1 MKYHTMV
8 EMAKIIGIPESTAR
22 GYRDRFPA
30 YFSITGQGRGKRY
43 TEEAMEALRIVAPMS
58 RQGIPTE
65 DIEAAL
71 EARFGVVVE
80 SQDSQSQVVVSQSR
94 IVASQSRI
102 VADENQALVAMFVS
116 ELTVMRE
123 QVMALQAQLEARDDS
138 RDRQLVAVMR
148 EIQEMRQE
156 IRQPWWQKIFRR

>member
-22 GYRDRFPA
+22 GYRDRFPS
-30 YFSITGQGRGKRY
+30 YFSTTGQGRGKRY

-58 RQGIPTE
+58 RQGIPIE
-65 DIEAAL
+65 DIESAL
-71 EARFGVVVE
+71 EARFGVLVE
-80 SQDSQSQVVVSQSR
+80 SQGSQSHVVVSQSQ
-94 IVASQSRI
+94 IVVEKNR
-102 VADENQALVAMFVS
+102 ALIATFVS
-116 ELTVMRE
+116 ELTMMRE
-123 QVMALQAQLEARDDS
+123 QVTALQAQLESRDDS

-156 IRQPWWQKIFRR
+156 MRQPWWRKIFGRSKI

>member
-22 GYRDRFPA
+22 GYRDRFPS

-71 EARFGVVVE
+71 AARFGVMVE
-80 SQDSQSQVVVSQSR
+80 SQDSQSQVVV
-94 IVASQSRI
+94 SQSRI

-156 IRQPWWQKIFRR
+156 IRQPWWRKIFRR

>member
-94 IVASQSRI
+94 IVA
-102 VADENQALVAMFVS
+102 DENQALVAMFVS

>member
-22 GYRDRFPA
+22 GYRDRFPS
-30 YFSITGQGRGKRY
+30 YFSTTGQGRGKRY
-43 TEEAMEALRIVAPMS
+43 TEEAMEALRIIAPMS
-58 RQGIPTE
+58 RQGIPIE
-65 DIEAAL
+65 DIETAL

-80 SQDSQSQVVVSQSR
+80 SQDSQSQIVVSQS
-94 IVASQSRI
+94 QI
-102 VADENQALVAMFVS
+102 VADENQALVAAFVS

-123 QVMALQAQLEARDDS
+123 QVAALQTQLEARDDS

-148 EIQEMRQE
+148 EIEEMRQE
-156 IRQPWWQKIFRR
+156 IRQPWWRKIFRR

>member
-22 GYRDRFPA
+22 GYRDRFPS
-30 YFSITGQGRGKRY
+30 YFSTTGQGRGKRY

-58 RQGIPTE
+58 RQGIPIE
-65 DIEAAL
+65 DIESAL
-71 EARFGVVVE
+71 EARFGVLVE
-80 SQDSQSQVVVSQSR
+80 SQGSQSHVVVSQSQ
-94 IVASQSRI
+94 IV
-102 VADENQALVAMFVS
+102 VEENRALIATFVG
-116 ELTVMRE
+116 ELTMMRE
-123 QVMALQAQLEARDDS
+123 QVTALQAQLESRDDS

-156 IRQPWWQKIFRR
+156 MRQPWWRKIFGRSKI

>member
-22 GYRDRFPA
+22 GYRDRFPS
-30 YFSITGQGRGKRY
+30 YFSTTGQGRGKRY

-58 RQGIPTE
+58 RQGIPIE
-65 DIEAAL
+65 DIETAL

-80 SQDSQSQVVVSQSR
+80 SQDSQSQIVVSQS
-94 IVASQSRI
+94 QI
-102 VADENQALVAMFVS
+102 VADENQALVAAFVS

-123 QVMALQAQLEARDDS
+123 QVAALQTQLEARDDS

-156 IRQPWWQKIFRR
+156 IRQPWWRRIFR

>member
-94 IVASQSRI
+94 IVA
-102 VADENQALVAMFVS
+102 DENQALVAMFVS

-123 QVMALQAQLEARDDS
+123 QVMALQAQLEDRDDS

>member
-22 GYRDRFPA
+22 GYRDRFPS
-30 YFSITGQGRGKRY
+30 YFSTTGQGRGKRY

-58 RQGIPTE
+58 RQGIPIE
-65 DIEAAL
+65 DIETAL

-80 SQDSQSQVVVSQSR
+80 SQDSQSQIVVSQS
-94 IVASQSRI
+94 QI

-156 IRQPWWQKIFRR
+156 IRQPWWRKIFRR

>member
-22 GYRDRFPA
+22 GYRDRFPS
-30 YFSITGQGRGKRY
+30 YFSTTGQGRGKRY

-58 RQGIPTE
+58 RQGIPIE
-65 DIEAAL
+65 DIETAL

-80 SQDSQSQVVVSQSR
+80 SQDSQSQIVVSQS
-94 IVASQSRI
+94 QI
-102 VADENQALVAMFVS
+102 VADENQALVAAFVS
-116 ELTVMRE
+116 ELTAMRE
-123 QVMALQAQLEARDDS
+123 QVAALQTQLEARDDS

-156 IRQPWWQKIFRR
+156 IRQPWWRKIFQR